1 MGSEPILCL
10 KPHDAPEGPGIVRD
24 EGQPQR
30 DSMSSHE
37 GVERAD
43 RLAAPSQ
50 CGRDYGEATCS
61 GLTERDN
68 LHGLYERADQTVEF
82 PWSSGLGAEAQ
93 VGEGGRADAEFRAAG
108 VLAG

>member
-10 KPHDAPEGPGIVRD
+10 EPHDAPEVPGIVRD

-30 DSMSSHE
+30 EGMSSHE

-43 RLAAPSQ
+43 RLAASSQ
-50 CGRDYGEATCS
+50 CGRDCGEATCS

-68 LHGLYERADQTVEF
+68 LHGLYERADQTAKF
-82 PWSSGLGAEAQ
+82 P
-93 VGEGGRADAEFRAAG
+93 
-108 VLAG
+108 